1 MKIPFILF
9 VLLVSLS
16 SCGGDNSA
24 ESTEPITEEVKN
36 ELKKA
41 EDANV
46 ELEQLDGEVDSL
58 LNTI

>member
-1 MKIPFILF
+1 MKKPFVLF
-9 VLLVSLS
+9 VLLISLA
-16 SCGGDNSA
+16 SCGGEKKA
-24 ESTEPITEEVKN
+24 ESSEPITEDVKK
-36 ELKKA
+36 ELKEA